1 MAHDVFA
8 PLENLVRLD
17 LSGTD
22 LTYLPLGMF
31 DGLTGLRTLLI
42 ADSGNPDHGD
52 GGAHPILHRDVFQD
66 LGNLRELDLR
76 PDEDDPLDASP
87 LAFRPLT
94 SLETYNGRPYAKPG
108 MPENLRSTVAPTP
121 DWPGA
126 HTVTLT
132 WDAPAGESN
141 ITGYRVLRNTEG
153 RRPYKCTQHTPN
165 YKSCDYDYD
174 QYAHVR
180 TQDLLDA
187 ATTTWDEEVV
197 WGDWHHY
204 YVEAITAEGESLPAD
219 LRVDIP

>member
-1 MAHDVFA
+1 MGVAHDVFA

-22 LTYLPLGMF
+22 LTHLPLGMF

-52 GGAHPILHRDVFQD
+52 GGASPRLHRDVFKD

-87 LAFRPLT
+87 LAFLPLT

-108 MPENLRSTVAPTP
+108 MPENLRSTVVPTP
-121 DWPGA
+121 GQDGA

-132 WDAPAGESN
+132 WDAPAGESGV
-141 ITGYRVLRNTEG
+141 TGYRVLRNTEG
-153 RRPYKCTQHTPN
+153 RHPYKCTQHNPD

-174 QYAHVR
+174 RYAQEIGQ
-180 TQDLLDA
+180 TDA
-187 ATTTWDEEVV
+187 ETTTWEDVV
-197 WGDWHHY
+197 IWGDWNHY